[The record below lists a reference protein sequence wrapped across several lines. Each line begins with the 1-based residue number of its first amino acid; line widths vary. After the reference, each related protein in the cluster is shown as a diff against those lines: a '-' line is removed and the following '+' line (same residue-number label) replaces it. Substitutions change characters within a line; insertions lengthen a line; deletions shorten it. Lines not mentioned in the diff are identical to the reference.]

1 VPLDMSKQRITNKI
15 KNKFKIAAEAQK
27 ENKMNALLQTQERG
41 CIVLEDGEQ
50 YPTQKFIRKNVACSV
65 KEKAFSLDL
74 EEDCWK
80 SSYSLDGRH
89 IILHSRSVVAAFDC
103 KTLNVFFERTL
114 RNIETSIFL
123 HNEQYCAIASDTLFI
138 YNKNGL
144 EVHHLSH
151 ERNVRQMV
159 YLPHHFLLVTLSDQ
173 PFIRYL
179 DTSMGKEVAKLYI
192 KEPSCGALSRRDDG
206 IVLVGGTRGVV
217 RFFSPNAK
225 EPLCSLLVNSS
236 KISSIAV
243 KKNNFVCSSL
253 QGTNFYDFRNLN
265 EPVYRLPKSENV
277 SLSHV
282 LAMSYKNRI
291 TTFLNG
297 TEYVKETYQSIN
309 SIEFA
314 PYEDILAVGTKNG
327 LSHMIVPG
335 AGDPNIDFY
344 EDSPFLTKKQR
355 REREIKKLMEKI
367 PSSFIGSK
375 FIVEEVVEEENEEK
389 KDEPRKRTALSRF
402 Y

>member
-1 VPLDMSKQRITNKI
+1 MSKQRITEKI
-15 KNKFKIAAEAQK
+15 KDKFKIASEAQR
-27 ENKMNALLQTQERG
+27 ENRLNSLLQTQERG
-41 CIVLEDGEQ
+41 YIVLEDGEQ
-50 YPTQKFIRKNVACSV
+50 YPTQRQIKKNVACSV

-74 EEDCWK
+74 DEDDWK

-89 IILHSRSVVAAFDC
+89 IILHSKSVVAAFDC

-114 RNIETSIFL
+114 RNVETSIFL

-138 YNKNGL
+138 YNKNGQ

-151 ERNVRQMV
+151 ERNVRRMA
-159 YLPHHFLLVTLSDQ
+159 YLPYHFLLVTLSDQ
-173 PFIRYL
+173 PFLRYL
-179 DTSMGKEVAKLYI
+179 DTSMGKEVAKLYV
-192 KEPSCGALSRRDDG
+192 KEPSCCALSRRDDG

-217 RFFSPNAK
+217 RLFSPNSK

-243 KKNNFVCSSL
+243 RKNNFVCSSL
-253 QGTNFYDFRNLN
+253 QGTNFYDFRNLK
-265 EPVYRLPKSENV
+265 EPIYKLPKSENV
-277 SLSHV
+277 SLSNV
-282 LAMSYKNRI
+282 LAMSYKNKI
-291 TTFLNG
+291 TTFMNG
-297 TEYVKETYQSIN
+297 SEYIKETYQGVN

-314 PYEDILAVGTKNG
+314 PYEDILAVGTRNG

-355 REREIKKLMEKI
+355 REREVKKLMEKI

-375 FIVEEVVEEENEEK
+375 FIIEDAVEEEEERK
-389 KDEPRKRTALSRF
+389 EEEPKKRTALSRF

>member
-1 VPLDMSKQRITNKI
+1 MSKQRITEKI
-15 KNKFKIAAEAQK
+15 KDKFKIASEAQR
-27 ENKMNALLQTQERG
+27 ENRLNSLLQTQERG
-41 CIVLEDGEQ
+41 YIVLEDGEQ
-50 YPTQKFIRKNVACSV
+50 YPTQRQIRKNVACSV
-65 KEKAFSLDL
+65 KEKAFSLELD
-74 EEDCWK
+74 EDDWK

-114 RNIETSIFL
+114 RNVETSIFL

-138 YNKNGL
+138 YNKNGQ

-151 ERNVRQMV
+151 ERNVRRMV
-159 YLPHHFLLVTLSDQ
+159 YLPYHFLLVTLSDQ
-173 PFIRYL
+173 PFLRYL
-179 DTSMGKEVAKLYI
+179 DTSMGKEVAKLYV
-192 KEPSCGALSRRDDG
+192 KEPSCCALSRRDDG

-217 RFFSPNAK
+217 RLFSPNSK

-243 KKNNFVCSSL
+243 RKNNFVCSSL
-253 QGTNFYDFRNLN
+253 QGTNFYDFRNLK
-265 EPVYRLPKSENV
+265 EPVYKLQKSENV
-277 SLSHV
+277 SLSNV
-282 LAMSYKNRI
+282 LAMSYKNKI
-291 TTFLNG
+291 TTFMNG
-297 TEYVKETYQSIN
+297 SEYIKETYRGVN

-314 PYEDILAVGTKNG
+314 PYEDILAVGTRNG

-355 REREIKKLMEKI
+355 REREVKKLMEKI

-375 FIVEEVVEEENEEK
+375 FITEDAVEKEDERKEE
-389 KDEPRKRTALSRF
+389 EPRKRTALSRF